1 MKPLVYIDVEPLVH
15 QKLTGVGRYTARLVQ
30 SLAKRV
36 PLRLVT
42 TLQAEKAWDAGL
54 RTELVCGQEIALDA
68 SNSPPADCD
77 IDEWR
82 LQTLRLP
89 KQRHDR
95 DLAARSAG
103 IYTFMRK
110 PVRHFRRE
118 IGILYD
124 FTPLVVPWAHLDEM
138 RREFSDFTTNCAAL
152 FDGYIAISKSTKLD
166 AAWLSPIEAEKIIV
180 RYPGPSQCAESHA
193 FTQPVAR
200 KRNTLLTVS
209 TVEPRKNPAF
219 LIEWF
224 LNTKV
229 LEAETELL
237 WAGQKGWLCDF
248 KKFKRQSRRG
258 RRVQFLGKVSDAEL
272 CRLFQEATATV
283 YPSLYEGF
291 GYPVLDSL
299 RHGAPVLTSFNSSLQ
314 EFAGPGV
321 FYFNP
326 YDAATLDD
334 AYLKM
339 RESALTQVER
349 PDLEQSCS
357 WDALAD
363 TVLAMCA

>member
-1 MKPLVYIDVEPLVH
+1 LKNPIYIEVEPLVH

-30 SLAKRV
+30 ALARRG

-42 TLQAEKAWDAGL
+42 TFHAEKAWEAGL
-54 RTELVCGQEIALDA
+54 RPELVCGQEIALDNT
-68 SNSPPADCD
+68 NSPSADCD

-82 LQTLRLP
+82 LRTLRLP
-89 KQRHDR
+89 KQKHDR
-95 DLAARSAG
+95 ELAARSAG

-138 RREFSDFTTNCAAL
+138 RRAFSDFTTSSAAL
-152 FDGYIAISKSTKLD
+152 FDGYIAISESTKLD
-166 AAWLSPIEAEKIIV
+166 AAWLSPITAEKITV
-180 RYPGPSQCAESHA
+180 RYPGPSQCADTHA
-193 FTQPVAR
+193 YIQPVTRR
-200 KRNTLLTVS
+200 KHTLLTVS

-224 LNTKV
+224 LNSKV
-229 LEAETELL
+229 LEPETELL
-237 WAGQKGWLCDF
+237 WVGQKGWLCDF
-248 KKFKRQSRRG
+248 KKFERQSRRG
-258 RRVQFLGKVSDAEL
+258 RRVNFLGKVSDADL
-272 CRLFQEATATV
+272 CRLFREAIATV

-299 RHGAPVLTSFNSSLQ
+299 RHGTPVLSSFNSSLQ
-314 EFAGPGV
+314 EFVGPGV
-321 FYFNP
+321 YYFNP
-326 YDAATLDD
+326 HDPATLDE
-334 AYLKM
+334 AYLQM
-339 RESALTQVER
+339 RASGLARVER
-349 PDLEQSCS
+349 PDLEKSCS
-357 WDALAD
+357 WNALAD